1 MPRGN
6 NFYAYQHMSSNLLL
20 HCKVYNKG
28 LISATVDIVQNNGF
42 GSLLAGLGPT
52 IIGYSIEGAMKFGV
66 YEVTKPIMIKFLG
79 ALFENVNIASA
90 FLLSSVIAGAVA
102 AILLCPMVSFF
113 LYLIICLPSPI
124 RFFSGKCSYSRCYR
138 S

>member
-1 MPRGN
+1 
-6 NFYAYQHMSSNLLL
+6 MSSNLLL
-20 HCKVYNKG
+20 YCKVYNKG

-52 IIGYSIEGAMKFGV
+52 VIGYAIEGAMKFGV

-79 ALFENVNIASA
+79 VLFENVNIASA

-102 AILLCPMVSFF
+102 AILLCPMVGFNFTSNRM
-113 LYLIICLPSPI
+113 PSLT
-124 RFFSGKCSYSRCYR
+124 RTSFSGKCSYSRRY
-138 S
+138 